1 MEKIILV
8 DGNNLLFR
16 SYYATAYTGNLMQNS
31 KGFPT
36 NALYGFANMI
46 NKIVTEEKPKYMIVA
61 FDKGKTFRHVKYDFY
76 KQGRNETPNELKM
89 QFPKAKEMLGAMGI
103 KYYECDNYEAD
114 DIIGTFA
121 KYCDDEEEYIGTIV
135 SSDKDLLQLISSD
148 IDIKLLKQKDYI
160 RYNEQTFF
168 EDYGIEPKKIIDLK
182 ALMGDP
188 SDNIPGVKGIGEK
201 TALKLLQ
208 QYKSLDGIYEHI
220 DEIKGKLQE
229 KLINGKD
236 SAYMSYEIATIVRDV
251 PMEIDI
257 NDIKYLGNNVS
268 KLNKIYE
275 DLEFYSLIKKL
286 NVESN
291 IKEEVI
297 EPKKISSVDEIK
309 LTKDTA
315 IYIEIL
321 GSNYHKDEI
330 IGLSLYNDSEYY
342 YVPKELVKDSIN
354 KWIKYVKYTYDLKKL
369 YVLLRYLGY
378 ELNSIEFDVMI
389 AGYLLDYN
397 VKDDIAYLAH
407 DLEVELPFYEN
418 VFGKSK
424 LTLPEE
430 KELIINTI
438 NKAKFVYEIKDYLK
452 DKIKADEVENLFY
465 NIEMP
470 LAITL
475 GDMEYTGVNVDKNT
489 LIKMGDEI
497 KEKLESLTKEIY
509 NQAGIEFNISSP
521 KELGVI
527 LFEKLELPHGKK
539 NTLGYSTNADILN
552 KLKDKHPII
561 NLILEYRMLTKLY
574 STYIEGLM
582 NYIGSD
588 NKIHTIFTQTLT
600 RTGRLSST
608 EPNLQ
613 NIPVRYE
620 YGKLI
625 RKAFVPSKN
634 SVLLSSDYSQIELR
648 IFTHMA
654 NVETLVEAI
663 KNGLDIHTKTAM
675 DIFHVSKE
683 EVTSNMRRIAKAVNF
698 GILYGISSFGL
709 AENIHTSV
717 GEAKAFI
724 DHYFEAYPGIK
735 NYMDEVVKEAYKN
748 GYVKTLLNR
757 KRTINELKSNNKI
770 IRNQGERMALNTPI
784 QGTSADIIKKAMNE
798 VKLAFEEN
806 NLKSKLIL
814 QVHDELIIDCK
825 KDELDTV
832 TKLLKDIME
841 NTIKL
846 RVPLEVD
853 IHYGNNWYDA
863 K

>member
-61 FDKGKTFRHVKYDFY
+61 FDKGKTFRHEKYDFY

-89 QFPKAKEMLGAMGI
+89 QFPKAKEMLDAMGI
-103 KYYECDNYEAD
+103 KYYECDSYEAD

-121 KYCDDEEEYIGTIV
+121 KYCDEEEEYIGTIV

-168 EDYGIEPKKIIDLK
+168 ENYGIEPKKIIDLK

-268 KLNKIYE
+268 ELNKIYE

-291 IKEEVI
+291 RKEEVI

-438 NKAKFVYEIKDYLK
+438 KKAKFIYEIKDYLK
-452 DKIKADEVENLFY
+452 DKIKADEVENLFF

-497 KEKLESLTKEIY
+497 KEKLESLTSEIY
-509 NQAGIEFNISSP
+509 NQAGSEFNISSP

-625 RKAFVPSKN
+625 RKAFVPSED

-709 AENIHTSV
+709 AENINTSV

-757 KRTINELKSNNKI
+757 KRTINELKSNNKM

-825 KDELDTV
+825 KDELELV

-853 IHYGNNWYDA
+853 IHYGDNWYDA

>member
-1 MEKIILV
+1 
-8 DGNNLLFR
+8 
-16 SYYATAYTGNLMQNS
+16 
-31 KGFPT
+31 
-36 NALYGFANMI
+36 
-46 NKIVTEEKPKYMIVA
+46 
-61 FDKGKTFRHVKYDFY
+61 
-76 KQGRNETPNELKM
+76 
-89 QFPKAKEMLGAMGI
+89 
-103 KYYECDNYEAD
+103 
-114 DIIGTFA
+114 
-121 KYCDDEEEYIGTIV
+121 
-135 SSDKDLLQLISSD
+135 
-148 IDIKLLKQKDYI
+148 
-160 RYNEQTFF
+160 
-168 EDYGIEPKKIIDLK
+168 
-182 ALMGDP
+182 
-188 SDNIPGVKGIGEK
+188 
-201 TALKLLQ
+201 
-208 QYKSLDGIYEHI
+208 
-220 DEIKGKLQE
+220 
-229 KLINGKD
+229 
-236 SAYMSYEIATIVRDV
+236 
-251 PMEIDI
+251 
-257 NDIKYLGNNVS
+257 
-268 KLNKIYE
+268 
-275 DLEFYSLIKKL
+275 
-286 NVESN
+286 
-291 IKEEVI
+291 
-297 EPKKISSVDEIK
+297 
-309 LTKDTA
+309 
-315 IYIEIL
+315 
-321 GSNYHKDEI
+321 
-330 IGLSLYNDSEYY
+330 
-342 YVPKELVKDSIN
+342 
-354 KWIKYVKYTYDLKKL
+354 
-369 YVLLRYLGY
+369 
-378 ELNSIEFDVMI
+378 
-389 AGYLLDYN
+389 
-397 VKDDIAYLAH
+397 
-407 DLEVELPFYEN
+407 
-418 VFGKSK
+418 
-424 LTLPEE
+424 
-430 KELIINTI
+430 
-438 NKAKFVYEIKDYLK
+438 
-452 DKIKADEVENLFY
+452 
-465 NIEMP
+465 MP

-497 KEKLESLTKEIY
+497 KEKLESLTSEIY
-509 NQAGIEFNISSP
+509 NQAGSEFNISSP

-625 RKAFVPSKN
+625 RKAFVPSED

-683 EVTSNMRRIAKAVNF
+683 DVTSNMRRIAKAVNF

-757 KRTINELKSNNKI
+757 KRTINELKSNNKM

-825 KDELDTV
+825 KDEQELV

-853 IHYGNNWYDA
+853 IHYGDNWYDA

>member
-61 FDKGKTFRHVKYDFY
+61 FDKGKTFRHDKYDFY

-103 KYYECDNYEAD
+103 KYYECDKYEAD

-168 EDYGIEPKKIIDLK
+168 EDYGIEPIKIIDLK
-182 ALMGDP
+182 ALMGDS

-229 KLINGKD
+229 KLINDKD

-268 KLNKIYE
+268 ELNKIYE

-321 GSNYHKDEI
+321 GNNYHKNEI
-330 IGLSLYNDSEYY
+330 IGLSLYNDLEYY

-378 ELNSIEFDVMI
+378 EINSIEFDVMI
-389 AGYLLDYN
+389 AGHLLDYN

-430 KELIINTI
+430 SELIINTI

-497 KEKLESLTKEIY
+497 KEKLESLTSEIY
-509 NQAGIEFNISSP
+509 NQAGSEFNISSP

-625 RKAFVPSKN
+625 RKAFVPSED

-675 DIFHVSKE
+675 DIFQVSKE

-717 GEAKAFI
+717 AESKAFI

-757 KRTINELKSNNKI
+757 KRTINELKSNNKM

-825 KDELDTV
+825 KDELELV

-853 IHYGNNWYDA
+853 IHYGDNWYDA